1 MLTANGRIDQTV
13 IEEPAINDEMADDE
27 MSDGEMSDEVDEPF
41 DPDAIRACEYWRC
54 GELFEQRTVN
64 QIFCRKACRSRQ
76 RKWERA
82 QDRKQRRETARAD
95 RAAAKAG
102 RSSKSTDR

>member
-13 IEEPAINDEMADDE
+13 IEEPAINDEMADSEMLDE
-27 MSDGEMSDEVDEPF
+27 MAEPF

-82 QDRKQRRETARAD
+82 RDRKQKREAARAD

-102 RSSKSTDR
+102 RASKSTDR